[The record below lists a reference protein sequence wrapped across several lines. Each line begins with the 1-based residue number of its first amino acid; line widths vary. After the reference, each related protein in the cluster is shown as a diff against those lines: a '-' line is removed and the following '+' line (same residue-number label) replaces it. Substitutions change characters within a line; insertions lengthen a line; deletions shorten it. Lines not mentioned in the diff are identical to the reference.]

1 MNTDKLTRVV
11 RALVSGDF
19 DLEVPK
25 RRTPSSGIALFL
37 GGVGTGII
45 LGMLFAPVTGE
56 QLRSEVSD
64 RARKGFEKT
73 KSTAQEF
80 ATRQQKSS
88 GTVASA
94 EKSAS

>member
-1 MNTDKLTRVV
+1 MNTNKLARVV

-25 RRTPSSGIALFL
+25 RRTSSGIALFL

-56 QLRSEVSD
+56 ELRSEVSE
-64 RARKGFEKT
+64 RAREGFEKT
-73 KSTAQEF
+73 KSTAKEF
-80 ATRQQKSS
+80 ASRQQKSP